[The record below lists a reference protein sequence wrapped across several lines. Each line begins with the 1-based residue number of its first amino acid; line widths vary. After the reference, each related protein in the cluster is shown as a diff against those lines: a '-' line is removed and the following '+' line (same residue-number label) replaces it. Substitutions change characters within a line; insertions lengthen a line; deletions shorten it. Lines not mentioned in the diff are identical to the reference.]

1 MFETLRLSNQAEG
14 RVDSVYRNR
23 VMSAIVIVLAF
34 MMMVTYFVLGGQA
47 GRSGGLS
54 LHKKSDS
61 GENRFG
67 RSFLAGFIVL
77 SALVELAPSSGSTF
91 ASPIQIGI
99 AVALFSLAVGLFRGI
114 PGVSLGTDLLYS
126 VIGLIALV
134 PALSELTAPNICG
147 IDSNVPVRI
156 AGVALFVV
164 IGSLSGTAAFFLGG
178 AKISEM
184 TVVGLAWFGAIDIVL
199 ALTSPVGVVS
209 GTAPLI
215 LGLVAA
221 VVLGGII
228 GAKPELGL
236 LVVGTALGLIV
247 LLTSA
252 SGITTSCDE
261 VDSVG
266 SVTMFVAF
274 AVIFGLGRLT
284 IGKLLPGRVR

>member
-1 MFETLRLSNQAEG
+1 
-14 RVDSVYRNR
+14 
-23 VMSAIVIVLAF
+23 MSAIVIVLAF

-99 AVALFSLAVGLFRGI
+99 AVALFSLATGLFRGI

-199 ALTSPVGVVS
+199 ALTSPVGVAS
-209 GTAPLI
+209 GPTPLI

-236 LVVGTALGLIV
+236 LVVGTALGIIV

>member
-1 MFETLRLSNQAEG
+1 M
-14 RVDSVYRNR
+14 
-23 VMSAIVIVLAF
+23 
-34 MMMVTYFVLGGQA
+34 
-47 GRSGGLS
+47 
-54 LHKKSDS
+54 
-61 GENRFG
+61 
-67 RSFLAGFIVL
+67 
-77 SALVELAPSSGSTF
+77 
-91 ASPIQIGI
+91 
-99 AVALFSLAVGLFRGI
+99 
-114 PGVSLGTDLLYS
+114 
-126 VIGLIALV
+126 
-134 PALSELTAPNICG
+134 
-147 IDSNVPVRI
+147 
-156 AGVALFVV
+156 
-164 IGSLSGTAAFFLGG
+164 
-178 AKISEM
+178 
-184 TVVGLAWFGAIDIVL
+184 L